1 MAKKNKGPKLKY
13 DGRGGV
19 MVVSR
24 AMRESNAYES
34 MPPAAKVLM
43 DLLQMQWRND
53 RPVAYGVREAGQK
66 IGCKPETAGK
76 AFKVLQ
82 ERGFI
87 VCETESLFN
96 SRTGSKARE
105 WRLTWMP
112 FDFRNPTHDWEK
124 WKPEY

>member
-1 MAKKNKGPKLKY
+1 MAMKKKGPKLKY
-13 DGRGGV
+13 DSRGGV

-24 AMRESNAYES
+24 AMRESYSYES
-34 MPPAAKVLM
+34 MPATAKVLM

-53 RPVAYGVREAGQK
+53 RPVAYGVRQAGQK

-82 ERGFI
+82 DRGFI

-112 FDFRNPTHDWEK
+112 FEHRNPTHDWEK
-124 WKPEY
+124 WMPEN